1 VSAKDPGEPSA
12 AASAFAAALASA
24 AKQGLPEPAPDP
36 RVAAAFAMGW
46 QVAALYRP
54 EQRGTVIPASEDDLP
69 STARLSDAE
78 LLERGL
84 QRIQVAI
91 HGLHDVVERAGV
103 ALPDVGALRSELA
116 AATDARARRGVI
128 TTLHAQ
134 LGSILGAADFRLGKA
149 YGLGRALADTTRN
162 PVSLETLRAE
172 MTDARVA
179 SLVSWLDDL
188 ASAFPPHAGHSVR
201 ESLRAWHAWAA
212 AAGDRTDVA
221 TWALLRRQG
230 ELWRSLLTGEKR
242 ATDMLEIGNY
252 LDAAERLAE
261 HGRTIAWRF
270 VRRFPVVV
278 AIVVV
283 LFAAGVVLLV
293 AQSSSASTLAGLG
306 SIVAALGLTW
316 RGIGDTLGK
325 LAAKLEP
332 PLWGAELD
340 TAITQAITLVP
351 GAPPKHDPA
360 GRRGL
365 ARALLPHI
373 RTGAA

>member
-1 VSAKDPGEPSA
+1 MHGSSGPVVSAKDPGEPSA

-24 AKQGLPEPAPDP
+24 AKQGLPEPEPAP

-54 EQRGTVIPASEDDLP
+54 EQRGTVIPASEDDPP

-116 AATDARARRGVI
+116 AATDARARRAVI

-134 LGSILGAADFRLGKA
+134 LVSILGAADFRLGKA

-261 HGRTIAWRF
+261 HGRTI
-270 VRRFPVVV
+270 
-278 AIVVV
+278 
-283 LFAAGVVLLV
+283 
-293 AQSSSASTLAGLG
+293 
-306 SIVAALGLTW
+306 
-316 RGIGDTLGK
+316 
-325 LAAKLEP
+325 
-332 PLWGAELD
+332 
-340 TAITQAITLVP
+340 
-351 GAPPKHDPA
+351 
-360 GRRGL
+360 
-365 ARALLPHI
+365 
-373 RTGAA
+373 